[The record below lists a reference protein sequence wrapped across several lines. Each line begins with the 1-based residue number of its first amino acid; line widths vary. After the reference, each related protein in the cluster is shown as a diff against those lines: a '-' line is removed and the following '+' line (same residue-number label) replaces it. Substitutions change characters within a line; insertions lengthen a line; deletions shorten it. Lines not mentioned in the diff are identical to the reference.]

1 MVGWG
6 ASWWRRVWAGLVRP
20 AATHAQAA
28 NSPKAAGGGESGG
41 GGGDLLSGP
50 VIFNVLP
57 LTKNPTAV
65 EFEDFR
71 AYVRG

>member
-1 MVGWG
+1 MGGELVAAGVGR
-6 ASWWRRVWAGLVRP
+6 ARAAGC
-20 AATHAQAA
+20 HARTGGELTE
-28 NSPKAAGGGESGG
+28 SRGGGGESGG

>member
-28 NSPKAAGGGESGG
+28 NSPKAAGGPAVVGA
-41 GGGDLLSGP
+41 
-50 VIFNVLP
+50 IFL
-57 LTKNPTAV
+57 AG
-65 EFEDFR
+65 R
-71 AYVRG
+71 SSSMCCR